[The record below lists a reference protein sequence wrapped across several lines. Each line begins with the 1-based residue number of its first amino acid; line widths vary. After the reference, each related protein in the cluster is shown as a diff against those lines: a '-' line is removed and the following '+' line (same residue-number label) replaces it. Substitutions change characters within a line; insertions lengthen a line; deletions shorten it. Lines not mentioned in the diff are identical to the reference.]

1 MQKIKLSYEI
11 KHTIAAP
18 LKQVY
23 TFFSDMY
30 NIHVC
35 TADVVGFEV
44 INEQT
49 SKWRLKTRQEL
60 GICFTP
66 PEYCMLYNY
75 KPDTTI
81 SWRSTDANDTLSFER
96 VQRLLMF
103 SGRRKGF
110 SNQVPIL
117 VFV

>member
-66 PEYCMLYNY
+66 
-75 KPDTTI
+75 
-81 SWRSTDANDTLSFER
+81 R
-96 VQRLLMF
+96 VLHALQL
-103 SGRRKGF
+103 
-110 SNQVPIL
+110 QT
-117 VFV
+117 